1 MLFSTPAYAQA
12 AGAGG
17 GSLIEG
23 LLPLV
28 LIVVLFWFLIIR
40 PQNKRQKEYKEMVS
54 NVRRGDSVVT
64 AGGVFGKVT
73 KVKDNNELEV
83 EIAEGVRIRV
93 VQDTLSQVLSKNEP
107 AKADAKAT
115 KEKKADKKA
124 DK

>member
-93 VQDTLSQVLSKNEP
+93 VQDTISQVLSKNEP
-107 AKADAKAT
+107 AKADTKTATAK
-115 KEKKADKKA
+115 DKKA
-124 DK
+124 EK

>member
-12 AGAGG
+12 AGAGAGG

-40 PQNKRQKEYKEMVS
+40 PQNKRQKEYREMVAS
-54 NVRRGDSVVT
+54 VRRGDSVVT

-73 KVKDNNELEV
+73 KVKDDNELEV
-83 EIAEGVRIRV
+83 EIADGVRIRV
-93 VQDTLSQVLSKNEP
+93 VQDTLSRVISKNEP
-107 AKADAKAT
+107 AKAEP
-115 KEKKADKKA
+115 KEKKASK
-124 DK
+124 